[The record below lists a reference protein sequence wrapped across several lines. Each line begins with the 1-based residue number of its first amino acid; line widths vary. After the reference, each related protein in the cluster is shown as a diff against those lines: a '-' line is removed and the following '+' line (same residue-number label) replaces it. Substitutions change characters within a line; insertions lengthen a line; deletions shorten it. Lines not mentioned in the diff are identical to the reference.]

1 MNNSRFQTGQYES
14 ALQFTKD
21 VLSSSS
27 SIDEIA
33 INANI
38 REETL
43 EEMEERLE
51 QTK

>member
-1 MNNSRFQTGQYES
+1 MDNIKLKIGHYKD
-14 ALQFTKD
+14 ALEFTKD
-21 VLSSSS
+21 VLSCSS

-38 REETL
+38 QEETID
-43 EEMEERLE
+43 EMKERLE